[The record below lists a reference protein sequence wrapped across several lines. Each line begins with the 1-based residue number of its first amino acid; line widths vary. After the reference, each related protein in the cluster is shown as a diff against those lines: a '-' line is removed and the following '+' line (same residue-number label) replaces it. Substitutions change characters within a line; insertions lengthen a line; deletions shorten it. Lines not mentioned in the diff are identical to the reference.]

1 MLQFLSAYDSME
13 SPTLP
18 FTQRYKAVG
27 YSLLLILW
35 WIGVWGIAD
44 TVIHLVFKG
53 QTMKELGVYIF
64 FVVTVLFVIFLH
76 PEFLDRM

>member
-1 MLQFLSAYDSME
+1 ME
-13 SPTLP
+13 SPRLP
-18 FTQRYKAVG
+18 FADRYKPLI
-27 YSLLLILW
+27 YSVLLIFW

-53 QTMKELGVYIF
+53 QTMKELGVYIG
-64 FVVTVLFVIFLH
+64 FVTLVLFVIFVH